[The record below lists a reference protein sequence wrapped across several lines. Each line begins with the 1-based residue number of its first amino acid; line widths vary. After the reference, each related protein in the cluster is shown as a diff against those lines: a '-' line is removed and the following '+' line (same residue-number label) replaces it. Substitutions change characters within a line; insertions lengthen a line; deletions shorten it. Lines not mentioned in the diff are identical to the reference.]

1 MKIAAIPRTAIP
13 LAMVLAALAA
23 STQDPAANATPA
35 NPLEVAQRLS
45 QTTFAGFSYE
55 FNGKADNKKTDCTQF
70 LLAVVEASIG
80 KKMSD
85 KGKQSLLVQGVQK
98 LDEAINE
105 RAESIRGVHTAL
117 IRDEK
122 VGVDVPLAELQP
134 GDLVQYWYRGKKTE
148 KKKQKDPKTGD
159 EVEVEV
165 PVDCWLGHAGIVEKV
180 ISPLKGGKI
189 EIQLFGAHKSKS
201 GIATLDQK
209 LTVDG
214 VDKSHTTRLFAV
226 RITASSFKPVVPEPA
241 PKKPKAPPK

>member
-1 MKIAAIPRTAIP
+1 MKIAAIPMT
-13 LAMVLAALAA
+13 MVLAVLAA
-23 STQDPAANATPA
+23 STQDPAANTTPA

-55 FNGKADNKKTDCTQF
+55 YDGKAADKKTDCTQF
-70 LLAVVEASIG
+70 LLAVVEASLG
-80 KKMSD
+80 KKMSRT
-85 KGKQSLLVQGVQK
+85 GKESLLIQGVQN
-98 LDEAINE
+98 LDDAIKD

-122 VGVDVPLAELQP
+122 VGENVPLDKLQP
-134 GDLVQYWYRGKKTE
+134 GDLVQYWYRGKKKGKE
-148 KKKQKDPKTGD
+148 KQKDPKTGE

-165 PVDCWLGHAGIVEKV
+165 LVDCWLGHAGIVEKV
-180 ISPLKGGKI
+180 VSPLKGGKI
-189 EIQLFGAHKSKS
+189 EIQLFGAHKSK
-201 GIATLDQK
+201 GTIATLDQK

-241 PKKPKAPPK
+241 PKKPKAPAK